1 MPNLNEFL
9 NKKNQAKQD
18 LNSTFEVLPGL
29 RPCSKC
35 DIDVD
40 GGLWDPENLIMSWTC
55 SDGHETVHRVG

>member
-9 NKKNQAKQD
+9 NKKEQKEI
-18 LNSTFEVLPGL
+18 NSTFEILTGI

-40 GGLWDPENLIMSWTC
+40 GGWWDPDNLIMKWTC
-55 SDGHETVHRVG
+55 SDGHETIHRVG

>member
-9 NKKNQAKQD
+9 NKKKHTD
-18 LNSTFEVLPGL
+18 INSTFEILSGV

-40 GGLWDPENLIMSWTC
+40 SGWWDPDNLIMKWTC
-55 SDGHETVHRVG
+55 SDGHETIHRLG

>member
-9 NKKNQAKQD
+9 NKEEPKEI
-18 LNSTFEVLPGL
+18 NSTFENLSGL

-40 GGLWDPENLIMSWTC
+40 GGLWDPENLIMKWTC
-55 SDGHETVHRVG
+55 SSGHETVHRIG

>member
-9 NKKNQAKQD
+9 NKKEQKEI
-18 LNSTFEVLPGL
+18 NSTFETLTGV

-40 GGLWDPENLIMSWTC
+40 GGWWDPDNLIMKWTC
-55 SDGHETVHRVG
+55 SEGHETIHRLQ

>member
-9 NKKNQAKQD
+9 NKKTQEKKD

-35 DIDVD
+35 NIDVD

-55 SDGHETVHRVG
+55 SDGHETVHKIG

>member
-9 NKKNQAKQD
+9 NKEEPKEI
-18 LNSTFEVLPGL
+18 NSTFENLPGL

-40 GGLWDPENLIMSWTC
+40 GGLWDSKNLIMKWTC
-55 SDGHETVHRVG
+55 SSGHETVHRIG

>member
-9 NKKNQAKQD
+9 NKEEPKEI
-18 LNSTFEVLPGL
+18 NSTFENLPGL

-40 GGLWDPENLIMSWTC
+40 GGLWDPENLIMKWTC
-55 SDGHETVHRVG
+55 SSGHETVHRIG

>member
-9 NKKNQAKQD
+9 NKEEHKQID
-18 LNSTFEVLPGL
+18 STFEKLDGL

-40 GGLWDPENLIMSWTC
+40 GGLWDPENLIMKWTC
-55 SDGHETVHRVG
+55 SSGHETVHRIG

>member
-9 NKKNQAKQD
+9 NKEEPKEI
-18 LNSTFEVLPGL
+18 NSTFENLPGL

-40 GGLWDPENLIMSWTC
+40 GGLWDPDLLTMKWTC
-55 SDGHETVHRVG
+55 SSGHENTFQVQ